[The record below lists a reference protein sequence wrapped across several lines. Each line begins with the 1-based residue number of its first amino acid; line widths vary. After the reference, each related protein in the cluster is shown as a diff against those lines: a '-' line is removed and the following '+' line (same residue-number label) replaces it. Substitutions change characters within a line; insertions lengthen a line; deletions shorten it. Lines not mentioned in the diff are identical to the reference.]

1 MAATTNVLITGCNR
15 GLGKGLLTTYLSRSN
30 HVVVGAVRD
39 INPSLSASLDA
50 LPKGQNTK
58 LILFKLD
65 SASTTDASKLVETI
79 KSTFH
84 IGHLDIVIANAGISN
99 YFGKARVTPAEE
111 MLSHYTVNTLG
122 PLLLF
127 QATAPLLDHGSNPK
141 FVTISSGAGSI
152 SGMDKL
158 KVENTAYGASKCAL
172 NFVTRKI
179 HMENEGIIAFP
190 INPGWLRTDLG
201 NHAAAGA
208 GMEQAPVSLEDGI
221 KGVVDQIDKATR
233 ESSSGKF
240 LGGQDPDTVLGW

>member
-1 MAATTNVLITGCNR
+1 
-15 GLGKGLLTTYLSRSN
+15 
-30 HVVVGAVRD
+30 VRD
-39 INPSLSASLDA
+39 VNPSLSASLDA
-50 LPKGQNTK
+50 LPKGHNTR
-58 LILFKLD
+58 LVLLKLD
-65 SASTTDASKLVETI
+65 SASTTDASALVETI
-79 KSTFH
+79 KSTFR

-99 YFGKARVTPAEE
+99 YFGSARVTPPAE

-127 QATAPLLDHGSNPK
+127 QATASLLDLGSNPR
-141 FVTISSGAGSI
+141 FVAISSGAGSI
-152 SGMDKL
+152 SGMDNL

-208 GMEQAPVSLEDGI
+208 GMEQAPVPVEDGI
-221 KGVVDQIDKATR
+221 RGVVDRIDKATR
-233 ESSSGKF
+233 EMTSGRFMSGQDTDTF
-240 LGGQDPDTVLGW
+240 LGW